1 MFELRSS
8 EFERFS
14 QSSASFLS
22 EAGTVL
28 TFFCFVFLCQDKKMK
43 SNLRQQLPLFCLF
56 TNDLP
61 TKNALCASIIGI
73 DIRYCRFSILRYFQD
88 HAFSLATHCL
98 DFNCVVLLDSEI
110 PTNLSLAM
118 VVRSRNF
125 HSVIFMGLSTC

>member
-43 SNLRQQLPLFCLF
+43 WALGKAP
-56 TNDLP
+56 DLI
-61 TKNALCASIIGI
+61 K
-73 DIRYCRFSILRYFQD
+73 
-88 HAFSLATHCL
+88 
-98 DFNCVVLLDSEI
+98 
-110 PTNLSLAM
+110 
-118 VVRSRNF
+118 
-125 HSVIFMGLSTC
+125 